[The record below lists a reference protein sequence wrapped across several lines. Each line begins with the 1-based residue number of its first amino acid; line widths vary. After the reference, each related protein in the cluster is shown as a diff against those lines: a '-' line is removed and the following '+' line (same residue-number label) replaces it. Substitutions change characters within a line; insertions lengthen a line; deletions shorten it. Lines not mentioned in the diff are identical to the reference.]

1 MKKTLAILCFLSVI
15 IAIGLVPINVQASLI
30 MALDVKDIELP
41 VVGEKPDFSAELES
55 LSDVCKITR
64 VEWVEYDEGWE
75 WQKDM
80 TANDTFKEDYWYV
93 VYVYL
98 QTETG
103 HNFGNSVSCTINNQ
117 KAKLNGN
124 SIQENGTK
132 ASFYVAFQPARK
144 LTAINKVDLNVVK
157 PVIGKTP
164 TFAKVDTTQY
174 VSEKNGTVSNC
185 SNGVTWTNQSSGVN
199 LTVSNPFKEGVKY
212 KVSYYLTAKDGYKF
226 TTSTQCTI
234 NGSAATVEF
243 TDHFHAIVSLSDLL
257 PGDGKREVT
266 TLDLNITAPQD
277 GKKPEYTKIDGVG
290 YYSDNGANGSSTKIY
305 KNGIAWYKSASSYI
319 SPGTTE
325 TFKGGTEYTVKVSLL
340 PKDGYKFSKNVSAKI
355 NGKSAT
361 VETFEDGSVTVSLKL
376 SALSKEHKHTESGWM
391 SDSQDHWKLCTDTAC
406 NTIVVAKEGHK
417 MKDDK
422 CSVCGYVAS
431 KDSDTATDV
440 PDNSEVTGEPTDSD
454 DTTSGKPGK
463 NETQAVGSKGNSGA
477 LVWIIFGGVI
487 VVAAGG
493 GITFIVLKKKK
504 AEK

>member
-1 MKKTLAILCFLSVI
+1 MKKTLAILSFLSFV
-15 IAIGLVPINVQASLI
+15 IAICLLPINVQASTI
-30 MALDVKDIELP
+30 MVLDVKDIALP
-41 VVGEKPDFSAELES
+41 VVGEKPDFSAELKS

-75 WQKDM
+75 WEKDM
-80 TANDTFKEDYWYV
+80 TANDTFKEGYWYV
-93 VYVYL
+93 VYVYM

-117 KAKLNGN
+117 TAKLNGN
-124 SIQENGTK
+124 STQENGTK
-132 ASFYVAFQPARK
+132 ASFYVAFQPAK
-144 LTAINKVDLNVVK
+144 NLTNINRVDLNVVK

-234 NGSAATVEF
+234 NGSAATVQF

-266 TLDLNITAPQD
+266 ALDLNVVTPQD

-290 YYSDNGANGSSTKIY
+290 YYSDNGTNGSSTKIY
-305 KNGIAWYKSASSYI
+305 KNGIAWFKSTTSYI

-325 TFKGGTEYTVKVSLL
+325 TFKGGSEYTVKVSLL

-361 VETFEDGSVTVSLKL
+361 VETLDDGSVNVSLKL
-376 SALSKEHKHTESGWM
+376 TALSKEHKHTESDWK
-391 SDSQDHWKLCTDTAC
+391 SDSQNHWKICTDTAC
-406 NTIVVAKEGHK
+406 NTIVTAKEAHK

-422 CSVCGYVAS
+422 CSVCGYVIS
-431 KDSDTATDV
+431 KDTDITTDT
-440 PDNSEVTGEPTDSD
+440 TGDSTEPTASD
-454 DTTSGKPGK
+454 DTTSEKSGK
-463 NETQAVGSKGNSGA
+463 NESKKVDGKGNKGA
-477 LVWIIFGGVI
+477 FVWIILGV
-487 VVAAGG
+487 VLVLAAGG
-493 GITFIVLKKKK
+493 VVTFIVIGKKKNHAK
-504 AEK
+504 